1 MQFKFDV
8 VPGQTVP
15 PTGSK
20 TGWQPV
26 DPECFE
32 SGDECSIC
40 DKELESADGSL
51 ACIIWDSYVAAFEV
65 EEYAHK
71 KCVEE
76 RA

>member
-8 VPGQTVP
+8 VQGQTVP

-26 DPECFE
+26 NPECFD
-32 SGDECSIC
+32 GGECGIC
-40 DKELESADGSL
+40 DKDLESADGVMEYV
-51 ACIIWDSYVAAFEV
+51 IWDSYVAGFEV

-71 KCVEE
+71 KCLEE
-76 RA
+76 CT